1 MKGARRLWVLIVAA
15 GVVAVVVANVALLGL
30 ASERNDP
37 VGRLEPVATLD
48 VPPSTGTTP
57 GPFGVQAF
65 SLHRTLLRVLWQRF
79 QPERGLTGMPAGWFR
94 DPANLGNYKAD
105 RYNL

>member
-1 MKGARRLWVLIVAA
+1 VKGARRLWVLIVAA

-57 GPFGVQAF
+57 VSTTPTGTTTGSSEPHDDNSGPGSGHDV
-65 SLHRTLLRVLWQRF
+65 
-79 QPERGLTGMPAGWFR
+79 P
-94 DPANLGNYKAD
+94 DD
-105 RYNL
+105 

>member
-1 MKGARRLWVLIVAA
+1 VKGAHRLWVLIVVA

-48 VPPSTGTTP
+48 VPSSTATTPVSTTPAGTTTGSSEPNDDNSGP
-57 GPFGVQAF
+57 GSGKDVP
-65 SLHRTLLRVLWQRF
+65 
-79 QPERGLTGMPAGWFR
+79 
-94 DPANLGNYKAD
+94 DD
-105 RYNL
+105 